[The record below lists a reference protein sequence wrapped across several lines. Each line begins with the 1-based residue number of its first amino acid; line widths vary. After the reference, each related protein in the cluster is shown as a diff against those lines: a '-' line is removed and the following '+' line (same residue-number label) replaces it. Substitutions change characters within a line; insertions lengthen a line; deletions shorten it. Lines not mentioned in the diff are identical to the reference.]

1 MTRLDIDTI
10 LSFKGLIFDLDG
22 TLLDSMRVWTE
33 VDERFL
39 NKRGFEVTQDYTD
52 TVKSCSMQQ
61 SAEYT
66 IKRFGLKE
74 TPDEVIAEWYND
86 VEKEYR
92 ENIKLKEGAKD
103 VLIKAKEKGIKIL
116 SATALNR
123 NNALSALENN
133 GVLDLF
139 DHVVTLDDV
148 DFGINKCDPH
158 IFLLTAEMAGVK
170 PSECLVFE
178 DVLGACIGAKSG
190 GFKTAIVYDEVSS
203 SDFEEGIKVADY
215 YVEDWSVI

>member
-1 MTRLDIDTI
+1 MKRLDIDTI

-39 NKRGFEVTQDYTD
+39 QKRGFEVTQDYTD
-52 TVKSCSMQQ
+52 VVKSCSMRQ

-74 TPDEVIAEWYND
+74 TPDEVIAEWYAD

-92 ENIKLKEGAKD
+92 DNIMLKKGSKEI
-103 VLIKAKEKGIKIL
+103 LLKAKGKGIKIL

-123 NNALSALENN
+123 NNALSALRNN

-158 IFLLTAEMAGVK
+158 IFEVTAGKAGVK

-178 DVLGACIGAKSG
+178 DVLGACLGAQKG
-190 GFKTAIVYDEVSS
+190 GFKTAIVYDEVSRA
-203 SDFEEGIKVADY
+203 DYEEGIKVADY
-215 YVEDWSVI
+215 FVEDWSVI